1 MGHGSTRNLS
11 CTHGA
16 VPHTDHSSFSM
27 ASGNPSLTTQ
37 RRTAA
42 TGIRLT
48 AMTWLWL
55 DLAMMGNDDLDD
67 DDVCA
72 IWTMTTAIGAR
83 ATTGGV

>member
-1 MGHGSTRNLS
+1 M
-11 CTHGA
+11 
-16 VPHTDHSSFSM
+16 
-27 ASGNPSLTTQ
+27 
-37 RRTAA
+37 
-42 TGIRLT
+42 T